1 MGGNAG
7 GQPATTT
14 AALRVWVRS
23 FEGGPVLGAFAKKKK
38 IIIVKFEAKIHTP
51 LSHFGV

>member
-23 FEGGPVLGAFAKKKK
+23 FEGGPVLGAFAKKKN